1 MIGLQRV
8 VRFGVVPPDQLDD
21 ALARSSN
28 GYAGRPSL
36 RDFERHYELLVSC
49 VGTIDP
55 VLNYLLDIKEI
66 DRAARKTLIPAICG
80 ACYPESPA
88 HTITPT
94 QALIN
99 GMGSFN
105 ELLGGVVRS
114 VRLILSPFH
123 SIEMSTSTMQ
133 HALLRQRFDFAAAH
147 RLHVPEFS
155 MEENTRRFGKCNN
168 PKGHGHN
175 YQFEPCVRIGLS
187 KEGAGHF
194 TLSQLEQ
201 LADEVLIA
209 KFDHMHLNED
219 TTEFAYPK
227 GVMPTVENIAKVF
240 FEILSTAMK
249 KQGDDAELVSMTVW
263 ETDRTSATYP
273 AM

>member
-1 MIGLQRV
+1 M
-8 VRFGVVPPDQLDD
+8 RFGVVPPAELED

-28 GYAGRPSL
+28 GYAGRPGL
-36 RDFERHYELLVSC
+36 RNFERHYELLVSC

-66 DRAARKTLIPAICG
+66 DRAARKTLIPSICA
-80 ACYPESPA
+80 ACYPEPSVPA
-88 HTITPT
+88 MTPT
-94 QALIN
+94 QALTS
-99 GMGSFN
+99 GLGKFN
-105 ELLGGVVRS
+105 QLLGGIVRS
-114 VRLILSPFH
+114 VKLNLTPYH
-123 SIEMSTSTMQ
+123 SIEMSTNTMQ

-147 RLHVPEFS
+147 RLHVPGFS
-155 MEENTRRFGKCNN
+155 DEENTRRFGKCNN

-175 YQFEPCVRIGLS
+175 YQFEPCVQIS
-187 KEGAGHF
+187 VNKEGVSHF
-194 TLSQLEQ
+194 TLAQLEQ

-219 TTEFAYPK
+219 TAEFAYPN

-240 FEILSTAMK
+240 YEIVSAAMK
-249 KQGDDAELVSMTVW
+249 KQGEDATLVSMTVW

-273 AM
+273 AV